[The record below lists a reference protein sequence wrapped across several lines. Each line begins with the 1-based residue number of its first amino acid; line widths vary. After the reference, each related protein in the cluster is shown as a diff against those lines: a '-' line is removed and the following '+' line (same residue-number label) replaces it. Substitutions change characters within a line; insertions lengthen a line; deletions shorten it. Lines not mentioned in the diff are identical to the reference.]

1 MDKEEEEG
9 TKEGTFLEWH
19 SILNGE
25 LESKELKFKENELK
39 RNYLDMDLIRN
50 YLEKFNYDGLQA
62 WTIIMVGNITWNF

>member
-1 MDKEEEEG
+1 
-9 TKEGTFLEWH
+9 
-19 SILNGE
+19 LNGE

-62 WTIIMVGNITWNF
+62 WTIIMVGNIT